1 MDENTFHG
9 LIKGSHPEKIKKKD
23 ETDYEKLSIDELKL
37 IKIL

>member
-23 ETDYEKLSIDELKL
+23 ETDYEKLELKL